1 MQMQHKEPMR
11 IAKRTHNAGQRFMI
25 LSMKY
30 DASTS
35 LLAVIREE
43 EQLMTIDPS
52 RSSAGITRRQ
62 AFKTAGKALAG
73 LGCIAAVPSLSG
85 TAADV
90 QTAQAVP
97 TNRPDQGANSTEKL
111 RIATC
116 QFPVSGTSAENA
128 KYIRG
133 YIRQAAAQ
141 GAHLLHTSE
150 ASLSGYAGSEFTSFE
165 NYDWDALRRETAGL
179 KALAGELK
187 MWLALGSSH
196 FLDEKTKPTNCIYL
210 ISPEGRIAD
219 RYDKSFCTATDQ
231 QYYSAGNRLVTR
243 EIRGVKIGL
252 AICYDICWPQLYIAY
267 RELGATVMVHSMYNA
282 RAKGKDCLDTLNMRE
297 VPTRCADNRMWAV
310 VNNSSQ
316 PYSHWGSFIARPDA
330 TIAKQLEMNVPGM
343 LVHDFPD
350 TLSEGG
356 WYHNFKPMKMRG
368 DEIMSWGTPS
378 DHPRQRDGQS
388 EA

>member
-1 MQMQHKEPMR
+1 MTMH
-11 IAKRTHNAGQRFMI
+11 
-25 LSMKY
+25 
-30 DASTS
+30 STQKS
-35 LLAVIREE
+35 
-43 EQLMTIDPS
+43 D
-52 RSSAGITRRQ
+52 GITRRQ
-62 AFKTAGKALAG
+62 AVKTAGKALAG

-85 TAADV
+85 AAEAHP
-90 QTAQAVP
+90 AQAIP
-97 TNRPDQGANSTEKL
+97 ANLPKSSPNQDANSAEKL

-116 QFPVSGTSAENA
+116 QFPVSASPAENA
-128 KYIRG
+128 KYIRD
-133 YIRQAAAQ
+133 YMRQAAAA
-141 GAHLLHTSE
+141 GAHLLHTPE
-150 ASLSGYAGSEFTSFE
+150 ASLSGYAGSDFSSFE
-165 NYDWDALRRETAGL
+165 NYDWDALRKETAGL

-187 MWLALGSSH
+187 IWLALGSSH
-196 FLDEKTKPTNCIYL
+196 FLDQNTKPTNCIYL
-210 ISPEGRIAD
+210 IDPEGKIAD

-231 QYYSAGNRLVTR
+231 KYYSAGNRLVTR

-252 AICYDICWPQLYIAY
+252 AICYAICWPQLYIAY
-267 RELGATVMVHSMYNA
+267 RELGVTVMVHSMYNA
-282 RAKGKDCLDTLNMRE
+282 RDKGKNCLDTINVRE

-330 TIAKQLEMNVPGM
+330 TIASQLEMNQPGM

-356 WYHNFKPMKMRG
+356 WYHNFKPMKMRD

-378 DHPRQRDGQS
+378 NHPRQRDGQS